1 MQSRVTFA
9 SQCPLPAAPRD
20 SLEDGRLTFPRALKN
35 KKEDCCTHAPP
46 QTPQTES
53 SSVAQGRS

>member
-9 SQCPLPAAPRD
+9 SRCPLPAAPRD

-35 KKEDCCTHAPP
+35 KKEDSCTRAPP
-46 QTPQTES
+46 QPPRQS
-53 SSVAQGRS
+53 LAL

>member
-9 SQCPLPAAPRD
+9 LQCPLPAAPRD
-20 SLEDGRLTFPRALKN
+20 PLEDGRLTFPRALKN
-35 KKEDCCTHAPP
+35 KKEDRCTRAPP
-46 QTPQTES
+46 HPQTES